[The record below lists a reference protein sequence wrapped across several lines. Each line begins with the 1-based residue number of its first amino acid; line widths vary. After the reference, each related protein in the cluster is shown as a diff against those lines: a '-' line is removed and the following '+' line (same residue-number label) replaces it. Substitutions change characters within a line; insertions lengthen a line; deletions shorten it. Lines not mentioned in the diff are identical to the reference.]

1 MRLHAEVDVV
11 NRQNLCLF
19 LNVFSIGDNDR
30 QLAAQGMKKSGKR
43 SKSQL
48 AIGRKPLAE
57 GGQEVFSSS
66 PYLVSLSDQVFL
78 MLSNLSN
85 KAGVKYLIKDNVGN
99 LFTRMIGEGKA
110 TIRYTNDLY
119 LL

>member
-1 MRLHAEVDVV
+1 MRIHAEVDVV
-11 NRQNLCLF
+11 NRQ
-19 LNVFSIGDNDR
+19 
-30 QLAAQGMKKSGKR
+30 LAAQGMKKNGKR
-43 SKSQL
+43 CKSQL

-57 GGQEVFSSS
+57 GGQE
-66 PYLVSLSDQVFL
+66 VFL

-110 TIRYTNDLY
+110 TIRFTKYFNMDYIRADSRNLHMISASSARTWYN
-119 LL
+119 